1 MIRNYLTIAL
11 RNLSRK
17 AGYSFINIG
26 GLTVGM
32 AVAMLIGFWIY
43 DELTFDHYH
52 PQHTRIAQVMQNQ
65 TFNDRIYTQ
74 TAIPRPIAPELQRLY
89 GNDFKHIVMSS
100 WTGSHI
106 LTVGDKSIDKA
117 GNYVTEDAPYVF
129 GLKLVKGSYS
139 GLKEPGSIML
149 SQSTAIAFF
158 GDKDPINEL
167 MKIDNFI
174 DVKVT
179 AIYEDLPA
187 NTTLRD
193 MDFVAPWLLY
203 ENSEKWV
210 KEAAESWDNNS
221 FQCFVQ
227 IADNADMESVSHK
240 IINAKLDRVPQDEK
254 IFNAQIFLHPMT
266 DWHLR
271 SNWND
276 GVHTG
281 GLIDYIWLFGAVGVF
296 VLLLACINFM
306 NLSTARSEQRAK
318 EVGIR
323 KTIGSMRRQLIQQF
337 LSESLL
343 VVIFA
348 FLLSI
353 VFVTAALPLFNAL
366 SGKEMHMPFG
376 NIWFWIISLAFV
388 LFTGIISGSYP
399 ALYLS
404 SFEPVKVLKGS
415 LRVGRNASLPRRVL
429 VVVQFTVS
437 IALII
442 GTMIVYRQIQFTKN
456 RPLGY
461 DQGGLVMFQ
470 LKSPDFKGKFDMLRN
485 ELKQAG
491 VVTEVAESSSPL
503 TGIWSNNSGFEWE
516 GKDPALQTD
525 FATIWI
531 THEYGKTINWNIV
544 EGRDFSREFSTDT
557 SALVINQAAVKFMDL
572 KDPVGKVIRW
582 GEDKDARKYTIIGV
596 VSDVLASSPFEN
608 IKQAFYFNTLDEGN
622 WLIFRLTPSLGTTE
636 AIAGIE
642 KIIKRQFPAVPFDYK
657 FVDADH
663 ARKFAAEERIG
674 KLSGIF
680 AMLAVFISCL
690 GLLGLASFMA
700 AQRTKEIGIRKV
712 LGASTAS
719 LWSMLS
725 KDFVILV
732 IIACFIAIP
741 ISYYYTNN
749 WLKGY
754 EYKTA
759 LSWWIFVSASAGA
772 LIITLLT
779 VSYQAIKA
787 ALGNPAKALRS
798 E

>member
-179 AIYEDLPA
+179 AVYEDLPA

-732 IIACFIAIP
+732 IIACFIAVP

>member
-732 IIACFIAIP
+732 IIACFIAVP

>member
-52 PQHTRIAQVMQNQ
+52 PQHARVAQVMQNQ
-65 TFNDRIYTQ
+65 TFNGKIYTQ
-74 TAIPRPIAPELQRLY
+74 TAIPRPLAPELQRLY

-106 LTVGDKSIDKA
+106 LTYGEKSIDKT
-117 GNYVTEDAPYVF
+117 GNYATEDAPHVF
-129 GLKLVKGSYS
+129 GLRLIKGSYS

-149 SQSTAIAFF
+149 SQSTATAFF

-167 MKIDNFI
+167 MKIDNYI

-179 AIYEDLPA
+179 AVFEDLPA
-187 NTTLRD
+187 NTTLHN
-193 MDFVAPWLLY
+193 MNFVAPWLLF
-203 ENSEKWV
+203 ENSEPWV
-210 KEAAESWDNNS
+210 KNAAEEWGNNS

-227 IADNADMESVSHK
+227 VNDNVDMDVLNRR
-240 IINAKLDRVPQDEK
+240 IINVKLDRVPQDEK
-254 IFNAQIFLHPMT
+254 IFNAQVFLHPMN

-271 SNWND
+271 SNWED

-281 GLIDYIWLFGAVGVF
+281 GPIDYIWLFGAVGVF

-323 KTIGSMRRQLIQQF
+323 KSIGSMRRQLIQQF

-343 VVIFA
+343 VVVFA

-353 VFVTAALPLFNAL
+353 VLVTAVLPLFNVL
-366 SGKEMHMPFG
+366 SGKEMRMPLG
-376 NIWFWIISLAFV
+376 NLWFWIISLAFV
-388 LFTGIISGSYP
+388 LFTGLISGSYP

-415 LRVGRNASLPRRVL
+415 LRGGRNASLPRKVL

-442 GTMIVYRQIQFTKN
+442 GTMIVYRQIQFTKS
-456 RPLGY
+456 RPVGY

-470 LKSPDFKGKFDMLRN
+470 LKSPDFKGKFEALRN

-503 TGIWSNNSGFEWE
+503 TGVWSNNGGFNWD

-525 FATIWI
+525 FATIWV
-531 THEYGKTINWNIV
+531 THEYGKTINWNVV

-572 KDPVGKVIRW
+572 KDPIGKVIRW
-582 GEDKDARKYTIIGV
+582 GDDKDARQYTIIGV
-596 VSDVLASSPFEN
+596 VSDILASSPFEN

-622 WLIFRLTPSLGTTE
+622 WLVFRLAPSLSASE
-636 AIAGIE
+636 SLAGIE
-642 KIIKRQFPAVPFDYK
+642 KILKRQFPAVPFDYK

-663 ARKFAAEERIG
+663 ARKFASEERIG

-712 LGASTAS
+712 LGASTTS
-719 LWSMLS
+719 LWGMLS

-732 IIACFIAIP
+732 IISCFIAIP
-741 ISYYYTNN
+741 ISYYYTSS

-754 EYKTA
+754 EYKTE

-779 VSYQAIKA
+779 VSFQAIKA

>member
-52 PQHTRIAQVMQNQ
+52 PQHARVAQVMQNQ
-65 TFNDRIYTQ
+65 TFNGKIYTQ
-74 TAIPRPIAPELQRLY
+74 TAIPRPLGPELQRLY

-106 LTVGDKSIDKA
+106 LTYGEKSIDKS
-117 GNYVTEDAPYVF
+117 GNYATEDAPQVF
-129 GLKLVKGSYS
+129 GLKLIKGSYS
-139 GLKEPGSIML
+139 ALKEPGSIML

-179 AIYEDLPA
+179 AVFEDLPA
-187 NTTLRD
+187 NTTLHN
-193 MDFVAPWLLY
+193 MNFVAPWLLF
-203 ENSEKWV
+203 ENAEPWV
-210 KEAAESWDNNS
+210 KNAAEEWGNNS

-227 IADNADMESVSHK
+227 INDNADMEVLNRK
-240 IINAKLDRVPQDEK
+240 ITNVKLDRVPQDEK
-254 IFNAQIFLHPMT
+254 IFNAQVFLHPMV

-271 SNWND
+271 SNWED

-281 GLIDYIWLFGAVGVF
+281 GLIDYIWLFGAVGAF

-323 KTIGSMRRQLIQQF
+323 KSIGSMRRQLIQQF

-343 VVIFA
+343 VVVFA

-353 VFVTAALPLFNAL
+353 VLVTAVLPLFNVL
-366 SGKEMHMPFG
+366 SGKEMRMPLG
-376 NIWFWIISLAFV
+376 NLWFWIISLAFV
-388 LFTGIISGSYP
+388 LFTGLISGSYP

-415 LRVGRNASLPRRVL
+415 LRAGRNASLPRKVL

-442 GTMIVYRQIQFTKN
+442 GTMIVYRQIQFTKS
-456 RPLGY
+456 RPVGY

-470 LKSPDFKGKFDMLRN
+470 LKSPDFKGKFEMLRN

-503 TGIWSNNSGFEWE
+503 TGVWSNNGGFYWD

-525 FATIWI
+525 FATIWV
-531 THEYGKTINWNIV
+531 THEYGKTINWNVV

-572 KDPVGKVIRW
+572 KDPIGKVIRW
-582 GEDKDARKYTIIGV
+582 GEDKDARQYTIIGV

-622 WLIFRLTPSLGTTE
+622 WLVFRLTPSLSTSE
-636 AIAGIE
+636 SLAGIE
-642 KIIKRQFPAVPFDYK
+642 KILKRQFPAVPFDYK

-663 ARKFAAEERIG
+663 ARKFASEERIG

-712 LGASTAS
+712 LGASTTS
-719 LWSMLS
+719 LWGMLS

-732 IIACFIAIP
+732 VISCFIAIP

-754 EYKTA
+754 EYKTE
-759 LSWWIFVSASAGA
+759 LSWWIFVGASAGA
-772 LIITLLT
+772 LLITLLT
-779 VSYQAIKA
+779 VSFQAIKA